1 MAALKQAH
9 LDPGALPAHVAI
21 IMDGNGRWAK
31 ARGLPRLSGHRAGT
45 EALRRT
51 LEAAIETGVPML
63 TIYAFSTENWKRPA
77 YEVRGLL
84 FLLEEVIDRQLDELD
99 KAGIQIRHIGWL
111 DNVPDH
117 LRRAI
122 ARAVDRT
129 SGNSKLVLNVAFNYG
144 SRAEIVRAV
153 RQIIKDGVRP
163 EQVDEKVIERHLETD
178 GLPDP
183 DLIIRTS
190 GEMRLS
196 NFLLWQ
202 SAYAEIYS
210 TETLW
215 PDFGR
220 KDFLAA
226 LESYAL
232 RERRYGARLEEDDD
246 DEAVPH
252 SGSGAAQAPAGQTPA
267 GPAAPSS
274 SVSGP
279 AASSPAA
286 SSPAASSPAASSPPA
301 NSSSATSPSTTRGGP
316 GSGHAAP
323 RA

>member
-1 MAALKQAH
+1 MPATSTPPAE
-9 LDPGALPAHVAI
+9 PGAIPRHVAI

-51 LEAAIETGVPML
+51 LEAAIEAGVPML

-99 KAGIQIRHIGWL
+99 KAGIQIRHVGWL

-117 LRRAI
+117 LCRAI
-122 ARAVDRT
+122 GRAVERT
-129 SGNSKLVLNVAFNYG
+129 SRNSKLILNVAFNYG
-144 SRAEIVRAV
+144 ARAEIVRAV
-153 RQIIKDGVRP
+153 RQILRAGLRP
-163 EQVDEKVIERHLETD
+163 EQVDETVIERYLETA

-183 DLIIRTS
+183 DLVIRTS

-202 SAYAEIYS
+202 AAYAEIYS

-220 KDFLAA
+220 GEFFDA
-226 LESYAL
+226 LESYAN
-232 RERRYGARLEEDDD
+232 RERRYGARLESEEDEVEPAEDPARA
-246 DEAVPH
+246 EA
-252 SGSGAAQAPAGQTPA
+252 SRAGS
-267 GPAAPSS
+267 
-274 SVSGP
+274 
-279 AASSPAA
+279 
-286 SSPAASSPAASSPPA
+286 
-301 NSSSATSPSTTRGGP
+301 RG
-316 GSGHAAP
+316 
-323 RA
+323 